1 MQLLTFSL
9 EIDPVYGLIQSL
21 LHLFAQE
28 KSVGDAQIV
37 GDSRVGSCYSFVIS
51 MQLLTFSLEIDPV
64 YGLGQSLWLLFVQRK
79 LVGGAEAERG

>member
-21 LHLFAQE
+21 LCLFAQE

-79 LVGGAEAERG
+79 LVGGAEAERR